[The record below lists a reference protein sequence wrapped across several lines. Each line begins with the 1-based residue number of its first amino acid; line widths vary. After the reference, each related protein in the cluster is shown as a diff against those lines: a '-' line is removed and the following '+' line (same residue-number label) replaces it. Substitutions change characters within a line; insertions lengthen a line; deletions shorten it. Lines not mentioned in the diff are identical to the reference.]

1 MGVSNNCYPGGK
13 GLAGITQWL
22 VGKMPTHS
30 FYCEPFAG
38 KAALL
43 RNKPPAQ
50 SSLLIDRDPD
60 TVEWLCELAWPGS
73 IVKHGDGI
81 RWLETEAQDLDDDA
95 LLYCDPPYLHSTR
108 RRMNLYR
115 FELTRKQHEQVLS
128 LIKRL
133 KCRVMIS
140 GYASPLYDRQLK
152 SWQRDTHEAITR
164 GRTMRTEV
172 VWTNFDVRTVSPASP
187 VEYSALGD
195 DYRERERVARKLK
208 RWAAKL
214 EALPPREREAVLS
227 NLIHSHQI
235 ASRSA
240 ATTLVS

>member
-1 MGVSNNCYPGGK
+1 MVVSHDNRYPGGK

-22 VGKMPTHS
+22 VGMMPTHS

-43 RNKPPAQ
+43 RNKPPALE
-50 SSLLIDRDPD
+50 SLLIDLDRE
-60 TVEWLCELAWPGS
+60 VLAWLVKLAWPGS
-73 IVKHGDGI
+73 IVKRADGI
-81 RWLETEAQDLDDDA
+81 DWLEDSADKLDDDA
-95 LLYCDPPYLHSTR
+95 LIYCDPPYLPNTR
-108 RRMNLYR
+108 RRLNLYKHEMPR
-115 FELTRKQHEQVLS
+115 SQHVRLLSIIKQLD
-128 LIKRL
+128 
-133 KCRVMIS
+133 CRVMIS
-140 GYASPLYDRQLK
+140 GYDSPLYARQLK
-152 SWQRDTHEAITR
+152 SWHRDTHSAITR
-164 GRTMRTEV
+164 GGTIATEV

-195 DYRERERVARKLK
+195 DYRERERVARKLQ

-214 EALPPREREAVLS
+214 EALPVREREALVA

-240 ATTLVS
+240 ASTI